1 MSERIEVS
9 NGRMT
14 MRVVPESE
22 GFWRE
27 RGFEKPTPRPQPT
40 AEKPTPRRTPAAKR
54 PTPRR
59 RPAAKKPDDE

>member
-14 MRVVPESE
+14 MRIVAESE
-22 GFWRE
+22 SFWRE
-27 RGFEKPTPRPQPT
+27 RGFEKPKPRPQ
-40 AEKPTPRRTPAAKR
+40 PAAKR

-59 RPAAKKPDDE
+59 KPAVKKSDDE

>member
-14 MRVVPESE
+14 LRVVPESE

-27 RGFEKPTPRPQPT
+27 RGFEKP
-40 AEKPTPRRTPAAKR
+40 KPRRRPAAER

-59 RPAAKKPDDE
+59 KPAAKKPDDDE

>member
-14 MRVVPESE
+14 IRIVPESE

-27 RGFEKPTPRPQPT
+27 RGFEKP
-40 AEKPTPRRTPAAKR
+40 KPRRKPV
-54 PTPRR
+54 
-59 RPAAKKPDDE
+59 AKKPDDEE

>member
-27 RGFEKPTPRPQPT
+27 RGFEKPKPRPQ
-40 AEKPTPRRTPAAKR
+40 PAAKR

-59 RPAAKKPDDE
+59 KPAAKKPDDE

>member
-14 MRVVPESE
+14 MRIVAESE
-22 GFWRE
+22 DVWRE
-27 RGFEKPTPRPQPT
+27 RGFEKPQPRPQPD
-40 AEKPTPRRTPAAKR
+40 AKR

-59 RPAAKKPDDE
+59 KPAAKKPDDE